1 MERYTAALEPGSPM
15 KNSLIIAL
23 ALSIAPALGLSAG
36 CQSAYYGTLEKFGVH
51 KRDIMVDRVEE
62 ARDSQHE
69 AKQQFA
75 SALEEFRSVVDVQAD
90 DLESTYD
97 RLNSELERSES
108 RADTVRKRIKK
119 VESVSKALFKEW
131 EGELDEYTNPSL
143 EQASVRQLD
152 ETRRSY
158 EVLMGAMKRAETKM
172 EPVLAAFRDQVLF
185 LKHNLNAQAIA
196 SLKGELTSLEGDIAS
211 LIRDMEASISEADAF
226 IETMQSSS

>member
-1 MERYTAALEPGSPM
+1 MRTNPLLP
-15 KNSLIIAL
+15 AL
-23 ALSIAPALGLSAG
+23 ALFAIPVLGLSAG
-36 CQSAYYGTLEKFGVH
+36 CQAAYYGTMEKFGVH

-69 AKQQFA
+69 AKEQFA
-75 SALEEFRSVVDVQAD
+75 SALAEFRSVVDVQAK
-90 DLESTYD
+90 DLEATYD
-97 RLNSELERSES
+97 RLESELERSES
-108 RADTVRKRIKK
+108 RANTVRSRIKK

-143 EQASVRQLD
+143 KEASERQLD

-158 EVLMGAMKRAETKM
+158 DVLMGAMKRAESKM

-211 LIRDMEASISEADAF
+211 LIRDMEASITEADAF
-226 IETMQSSS
+226 IDTMQSSS

>member
-1 MERYTAALEPGSPM
+1 M
-15 KNSLIIAL
+15 KKNPL
-23 ALSIAPALGLSAG
+23 ALSLALCAAPLAPIIGLSAG
-36 CQSAYYGTLEKFGVH
+36 CQAAYYGTMEKLGVH

-69 AKQQFA
+69 AKEQFA
-75 SALEEFRSVVDVQAD
+75 SALDEFRSVVDVQAD
-90 DLESTYD
+90 DLEATYD
-97 RLNSELERSES
+97 RLNGQLKRSES
-108 RADTVRKRIKK
+108 RADTVRTRVKK

-131 EGELDEYTNPSL
+131 EQELDEYTNPSL
-143 EQASVRQLD
+143 KEASVRQLD
-152 ETRRSY
+152 ETRQSY
-158 EVLMGAMKRAETKM
+158 DVLMGAMKRAEAKM
-172 EPVLAAFRDQVLF
+172 EPVLVAFRDQVLF